1 MEEALN
7 IGSQMMLPGQLLFKH
22 SKIFKTKMS
31 QMHGTIST
39 YSMTSEYHRK
49 YQHLQNLDSR
59 KGGEQ

>member
-22 SKIFKTKMS
+22 SKIFKT
-31 QMHGTIST
+31 ST